1 MVKGELGK
9 QAEPKI
15 KELKTFG
22 EKFAGREPLIYL
34 KGLAYN
40 VKYNAI

>member
-1 MVKGELGK
+1 MVKELGK
-9 QAEPKI
+9 QVKPKDQRI
-15 KELKTFG
+15 KNVKQ
-22 EKFAGREPLIYL
+22 FAGKEPLIYL